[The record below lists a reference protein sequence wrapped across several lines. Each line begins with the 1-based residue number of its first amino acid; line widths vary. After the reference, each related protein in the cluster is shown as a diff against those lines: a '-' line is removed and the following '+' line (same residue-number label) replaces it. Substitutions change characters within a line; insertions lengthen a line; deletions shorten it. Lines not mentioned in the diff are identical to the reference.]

1 MCWMGVVDAIRR
13 YGCTQLQSSGEPL
26 IAVPSDEWLL
36 RRARSSRHPFGGC
49 PVSTS
54 ADVWHDP
61 IAVRSTHES
70 AVVVA
75 VRVRRR
81 WSGDPRVVVDVVVA
95 VVVAVLSV
103 VDVAAAND
111 ASRGQRPADA
121 LAYALVITASL
132 NLFWRRRAP
141 IAVLAYVT
149 AAVAAMYL
157 RDYGAF
163 LSVLGLPALYAVAAH
178 EDHRRRAWLAMVAS
192 CFVLL
197 AAASVSLLDTDDG
210 FDFLT
215 ALSMITFLAAAIVAG
230 VIIRNRERIF
240 VDTER
245 RAAAAEADR
254 LAAAER
260 AVASER
266 SRIAREMHDV
276 VAHSM
281 SVISVQAAAGRE
293 IVHADPDK
301 AANVFATIEAV
312 GRESLAELRRM
323 LGVLRDTGNHGAALS
338 PQPGIADITAVV
350 AQSSASGVPTE
361 LVTEGDQRALAP
373 GIELAVYRVV
383 QEALTNVLKHAGPST
398 SAAVHIAYATNE
410 LTVEVTDDG
419 RGAATELSGRGA
431 GHGLI
436 GMRERVEIYGGTFS
450 AGPRANGG
458 FGVSAVLPIVPSDA
472 TDVPASG
479 QPVGGREEAGT
490 R

>member
-1 MCWMGVVDAIRR
+1 MR
-13 YGCTQLQSSGEPL
+13 S
-26 IAVPSDEWLL
+26 PS
-36 RRARSSRHPFGGC
+36 
-49 PVSTS
+49 
-54 ADVWHDP
+54 
-61 IAVRSTHES
+61 
-70 AVVVA
+70 
-75 VRVRRR
+75 
-81 WSGDPRVVVDVVVA
+81 
-95 VVVAVLSV
+95 LSMV
-103 VDVAAAND
+103 
-111 ASRGQRPADA
+111 
-121 LAYALVITASL
+121 
-132 NLFWRRRAP
+132 
-141 IAVLAYVT
+141 
-149 AAVAAMYL
+149 
-157 RDYGAF
+157 AF
-163 LSVLGLPALYAVAAH
+163 LGGA
-178 EDHRRRAWLAMVAS
+178 
-192 CFVLL
+192 
-197 AAASVSLLDTDDG
+197 
-210 FDFLT
+210 
-215 ALSMITFLAAAIVAG
+215 ITAG

-245 RAAAAEADR
+245 RATAAEADR

-323 LGVLRDTGNHGAALS
+323 LGVLRDTGDHGAALS

-458 FGVSAVLPIVPSDA
+458 FGVCAVLPIVPSDA